1 MIVTKSIYLAKF
13 ITKELAMLVESLTI
27 GIIIG
32 ICGLVTWLVKNKFQP
47 EIERDIQ
54 EREQRTSKYARE
66 IRKNP
71 LK

>member
-1 MIVTKSIYLAKF
+1 MLQNIYLAKF

-54 EREQRTSKYARE
+54 EREQRTLKYARE

>member
-1 MIVTKSIYLAKF
+1 MI
-13 ITKELAMLVESLTI
+13 VESLTS

-32 ICGLVTWLVKNKFQP
+32 VCGLVTWLVKNKFQP

-54 EREQRTSKYARE
+54 QREQKTLKCARE

-71 LK
+71 